1 MKYELKQENYTF
13 FSANYISQDEISNAH
28 NCIAIFGAPFDVG
41 SLRPGSRFGPAVI
54 RELSCF
60 CFSNNKESK
69 LVNNSN
75 FKKTWNYNRL
85 LDLGDLFLEQN
96 STQNAIN
103 GVYSLVSDLPKNSV
117 PLMIGGDHSLTYGSI
132 LSLYQKYNDNFLL
145 IHFDQHLDIDFCN
158 IDQNI
163 NKIKHCNF
171 ISHIIKDCPNLK
183 ILQIGQRWLS
193 SISVENDLS
202 KYDKL
207 SIITNLDIATHS
219 FEQINTFLPS
229 KCNIYISFDVDVL
242 SKHIIKNTAYPSS
255 FGVTLEKFLPI
266 FLYLCENNQIIGAD
280 IMEFGSHNIDE
291 FSDETLVICNIL
303 ALLITKVSSYMH
315 NDEI

>member
-1 MKYELKQENYTF
+1 MKYELKQENYAF
-13 FSANYISQDEISNAH
+13 FSTNYISQDEISNTH
-28 NCIAIFGAPFDVG
+28 NSIAIFGAPFDVG

-54 RELSCF
+54 RELSFF
-60 CFSNNKESK
+60 CFSNNREVK
-69 LVNNSN
+69 LINNSN
-75 FKKTWNYNRL
+75 FKTAWNYNRL

-96 STQNAIN
+96 STKNAIN
-103 GVYSLVSDLPKNSV
+103 SVYSLISDLPKDSV
-117 PLMIGGDHSLTYGSI
+117 PLMIGGDHSLTYGAI
-132 LSLYQKYNDNFLL
+132 LSLYQKYNDDFLL
-145 IHFDQHLDIDFCN
+145 IHFDQHLDIEFCN

-163 NKIKHCNF
+163 KNIKHCNF

-193 SISVENDLS
+193 SIPAENDLS

-207 SIITNLDIATHS
+207 STITNLDIATNS
-219 FEQINTFLPS
+219 FEQIRTFLPS

-242 SKHIIKNTAYPSS
+242 SKHIIKNTGYPSS

-280 IMEFGSHNIDE
+280 IMEFGSHNINE
-291 FSDETLVICNIL
+291 FSDETLVICNIIS
-303 ALLITKVSSYMH
+303 LLTTKIGMYKH
-315 NDEI
+315 DEGI